1 MQNWWLRTLLARLG
15 LCWDCWAFSLDLG
28 NLGGKYRLSGW
39 SPSTHTHTRGQEVDE
54 AGDAGAERFLKTQLN
69 SSFVWHVKQMRSV
82 LCKKKKKE
90 ISKATTTTTTT
101 RATESAY
108 EVRKSNNRNCWKQV
122 ATIGGPSSELWW
134 LSINVHPS
142 PISRIPH
149 PYAISSQ
156 PSSSFSSSS
165 NSEQRRHKQ
174 RLKLKPGKDY
184 NQCVR
189 IIPQR
194 YRWDTVASAE
204 IRRGTKQWPTS

>member
-1 MQNWWLRTLLARLG
+1 MQNWWLRTPGLG
-15 LCWDCWAFSLDLG
+15 WDCWAFSLDLG

-39 SPSTHTHTRGQEVDE
+39 SPHTHTHTRGQEVDE

-69 SSFVWHVKQMRSV
+69 SSFVWHVKQMSSV
-82 LCKKKKKE
+82 LCKKKKKTE
-90 ISKATTTTTTT
+90 ISKAT
-101 RATESAY
+101 AAAESAY

-149 PYAISSQ
+149 SYAISPQ

-165 NSEQRRHKQ
+165 NSEQRRHKK
-174 RLKLKPGKDY
+174 RLKLKLSKDY

-204 IRRGTKQWPTS
+204 IRERTKQWSTSLYRRKI